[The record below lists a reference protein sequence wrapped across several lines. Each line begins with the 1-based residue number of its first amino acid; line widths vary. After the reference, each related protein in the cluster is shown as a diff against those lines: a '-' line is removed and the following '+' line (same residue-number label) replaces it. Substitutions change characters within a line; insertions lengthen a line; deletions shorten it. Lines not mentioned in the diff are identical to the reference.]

1 MDLSVS
7 KKLLLVFLSFL
18 MYSCNDNKPLR
29 DENLIEYKTEAFI
42 STYIDVDNPQNI
54 KNMIINGENVFL
66 YIYSSSCSACKE
78 YESLINNFISFNE
91 AVVYSIDA
99 RNFPSLGRDEI
110 FSYMVTPTMCLYSK
124 GKIVTKIN
132 PNLNN
137 EAFSSSEG
145 MKKYFEQF
153 GFFSYRR
160 KIKNENDLDKV
171 INLDNALIYFSYD
184 KCSDCSFFDYNY
196 LNKYFALNCSKVIYN
211 FEMSYYFDNREN
223 SSSPIYKNFTDK
235 YGLSYDGNNK
245 FGYKNGVV
253 PTLQKYIKG
262 KLDSSIIIFND
273 EVTYFYDEN
282 QEIEKVKI
290 ISSYY
295 QNYPYLNQEFYRDN
309 NGAMNNYRTSTLSFF
324 VDKFNNMVEK

>member
-7 KKLLLVFLSFL
+7 KKLLFVFLSFL

-99 RNFPSLGRDEI
+99 RNFPSLGRDEF

-211 FEMSYYFDNREN
+211 FEMSYYFDNR
-223 SSSPIYKNFTDK
+223 
-235 YGLSYDGNNK
+235 
-245 FGYKNGVV
+245 
-253 PTLQKYIKG
+253 